1 MKKRLALL
9 RVRMAAIR
17 HLGKHNDGSMDQT
30 DPRTFAVRVEV
41 VSDISHLR
49 AQFAGLPVQWEH
61 AVDVF
66 QTLDWFDTLV
76 RHGFV
81 DGVQTWLPLLRS
93 GCDHAPVAL
102 PLALSASG
110 GLRALSNYYS
120 SLYGPVG
127 PGALSPAEWHAF
139 AQQIRLHRA
148 GGVLNLQP
156 LDPAGE
162 FIADFESA
170 LRAVG
175 YWTDRYDC
183 FGNWY
188 LPVVHASFD
197 EYAASLPAALRHSIG
212 RGRRRLERE
221 GGFSLR
227 IHSALGPDLAQAIVD
242 FESVYAQSWKK
253 PEPCPRFMPELMRMA
268 AERGWLRLGI
278 VQVQGRPIAAQLW
291 LVKDG
296 KANIYK
302 LAYVQGFERFS
313 PGSVLTSALMAHVM
327 DVDRVREVDYL
338 TGDDAYKRDWMTH
351 RRVRVG
357 LVAYDPLRVRGLAG
371 AARHFGGRGWRAMQA
386 LLRGI
391 LPSRTSTT
399 NR

>member
-1 MKKRLALL
+1 MRERFAFEPVECL
-9 RVRMAAIR
+9 RGAD
-17 HLGKHNDGSMDQT
+17 L
-30 DPRTFAVRVEV
+30 
-41 VSDISHLR
+41 
-49 AQFAGLPVQWEH
+49 
-61 AVDVF
+61 F
-66 QTLDWFDTLV
+66 QTVDWFENLAV
-76 RHGFV
+76 YGFV
-81 DGVQTWLPLLRS
+81 HGAQAWLPCLVDRDS
-93 GCDHAPVAL
+93 GRAVVL
-102 PLALSASG
+102 PLAFSASA
-110 GLRALSNYYS
+110 GLQSLSNYYS
-120 SLYGPVG
+120 SLFGPVG
-127 PGALSPAEWHAF
+127 GAWPAATAWKELALTMRRQQGGALVDL
-139 AQQIRLHRA
+139 R
-148 GGVLNLQP
+148 P
-156 LDPAGE
+156 LDAQGQ
-162 FIADFESA
+162 FMAAMQAA
-170 LRAVG
+170 LRAAG
-175 YWTDRYDC
+175 YWVDCYDC

-313 PGSVLTSALMAHVM
+313 PGSVLTAALMAHVM

-386 LLRGI
+386 LLRGM
-391 LPSRTSTT
+391 LPSSTSTT